1 MQTKK
6 CHKCGVEN
14 LLRADKCFNC
24 GAKLSAKAGILYLF
38 KIALVIGVAFVIG
51 QCAFGH

>member
-14 LLRADKCFNC
+14 LLKADKCFNC

-38 KIALVIGVAFVIG
+38 KIALVIVAAFVIG